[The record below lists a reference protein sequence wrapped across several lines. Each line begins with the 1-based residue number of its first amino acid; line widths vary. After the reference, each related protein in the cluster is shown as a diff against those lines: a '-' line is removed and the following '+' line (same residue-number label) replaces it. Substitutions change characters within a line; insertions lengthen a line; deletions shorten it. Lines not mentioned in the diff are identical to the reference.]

1 MNDVVSLT
9 GALGYAVIALA
20 AAVAWWSARPLVV
33 GSALRRSGENQ
44 ARVRGRG
51 ALEAFERLDTLVID
65 PIGSIT
71 DGEPR
76 VVGVEPIDPEHDRS
90 LRWFAGA
97 LQHGEDDPVAKAV
110 SRLAGRGGATNVQRL
125 PGIGVLGTVDRHPVR
140 VGSPEW
146 IGVEA
151 EDDGWGK
158 ILAVEVDGRAMGRI
172 TVADAVRD
180 QAPTAVAALVADGY
194 QIVLAAPGEAAAR
207 HLAGAVPG
215 ATVVST
221 SERSSAEVTQG
232 LRGEGR
238 QVGSVGR
245 ARNPVATPTLDAPVV
260 TDALAPEAIGVEMT
274 DVAIHHVAAVLR
286 LLRGASGRLRSMRRA
301 VLVVAAAG
309 FIALLFT
316 PTGPPDIAATSV
328 AVLAM
333 PAALAAPLA
342 RWT

>member
-1 MNDVVSLT
+1 MNDVMSLT
-9 GALGYAVIALA
+9 GSVGYLVIALA
-20 AAVAWWSARPLVV
+20 AAAAWWSARPLVV

-51 ALEAFERLDTLVID
+51 ALEAFARLDTLVID

-245 ARNPVATPTLDAPVV
+245 ARNAVATPTLDAPVV

-286 LLRGASGRLRSMRRA
+286 LLRGARGRLRSMRRA

-309 FIALLFT
+309 FVALLFT

-342 RWT
+342 RWN

>member
-9 GALGYAVIALA
+9 GSLGAAVIVLA
-20 AAVAWWSARPLVV
+20 AAGAWWSARPLVL
-33 GSALRRSGENQ
+33 GSALRRSGANR
-44 ARVRGRG
+44 ARVRGPG

-110 SRLAGRGGATNVQRL
+110 SRLAGRGGATDVQRL

-172 TVADAVRD
+172 TVADAVRE
-180 QAPTAVAALVADGY
+180 QAPTTVTALIGDGY
-194 QIVLAAPGEAAAR
+194 QVVLTAPGEAAAR
-207 HLAGAVPG
+207 HLANAVPD

-221 SERSSAEVTQG
+221 SERSTAEVVEG
-232 LRGEGR
+232 LLVDGR
-238 QVGSVGR
+238 HIGSVGR
-245 ARNPVATPTLDAPVV
+245 GRAAVFATAAATSVV
-260 TDALAPEAIGVEMT
+260 TDDLADDAVGVEMS

-286 LLRGASGRLRSMRRA
+286 LLRGARGRLRTMHRA
-301 VLVVAAAG
+301 VLVVATVG

-316 PTGPPDIAATSV
+316 PTGPPDIAATAA
-328 AVLAM
+328 AVLAL
-333 PAALAAPLA
+333 PVALAAPLT
-342 RWT
+342 RWG

>member
-1 MNDVVSLT
+1 MNDVMSLT
-9 GALGYAVIALA
+9 GSVGYLVIALA
-20 AAVAWWSARPLVV
+20 AAAAWWSARPLVV

-51 ALEAFERLDTLVID
+51 ALEAFARLDTLVID

-232 LRGEGR
+232 LQGEGR

-245 ARNPVATPTLDAPVV
+245 ARNAVATPTLDAPVV

-286 LLRGASGRLRSMRRA
+286 LLRGARGRLRSMRQA

-309 FIALLFT
+309 FVALLFT

-342 RWT
+342 RWS

>member
-125 PGIGVLGTVDRHPVR
+125 PGMGVLGTVDRHPVR

-245 ARNPVATPTLDAPVV
+245 ARNPVATATLDAPVV

-286 LLRGASGRLRSMRRA
+286 LLRGARGRLRSMRQA

-342 RWT
+342 RWS